1 MTGSDAWTNPNSDI
15 GWWGPKNFTKLLQQ
29 IDLRVGGWHRLGIV
43 SPEGEKHVSGGV
55 YGEIGPPQR
64 LVMTEARE
72 DTDGKPGHE
81 TQVSITFDE
90 RDDETEM
97 VFMQTG
103 FADTASRD
111 GHREGWNEAFDA
123 LTGGLARAAATK
135 AAE

>member
-1 MTGSDAWTNPNSDI
+1 
-15 GWWGPKNFTKLLQQ
+15 
-29 IDLRVGGWHRLGIV
+29 
-43 SPEGEKHVSGGV
+43 
-55 YGEIGPPQR
+55 
-64 LVMTEARE
+64 MTEARVN
-72 DTDGKPGHE
+72 TDGKPGHE
-81 TQVSITFDE
+81 TLVTITFDE
-90 RDDETEM
+90 RDDKTEM